1 MFMALFQ
8 KKTTLVHHITYMGI
22 MTAINLIFI
31 LLATYLTFLM
41 FLLVLILP
49 FISAVVAYYCQKR
62 YDIIYAVA
70 SIGLCMIFNIQDT
83 LFYVIPAVI
92 TGFVMGVLLDKKV
105 YPFWMLL
112 STSIIEAAL
121 TFAFIP
127 LINLIGNIDIVDTF
141 ISAFRLSDFVYKT
154 ELTYLF
160 IFFISL
166 LQCGLTHFILLSDAK
181 KIGIEVNTRVDSFAP
196 FIIGSSLS
204 MILALVFAMTYTPLA
219 FVFMAVSIYFVVF
232 LLIDIITCK
241 NKIAIIVLASLL
253 VLSFF
258 GFAIFYPMVKAPN
271 GLILVVLFSFSITI
285 ASFVNNY
292 LLKGA
297 RNI

>member
-1 MFMALFQ
+1 MALFQ
-8 KKTTLVHHITYMGI
+8 KKTTLVHHITYMGL

-62 YDIIYAVA
+62 YYIIYAVA

-241 NKIAIIVLASLL
+241 NKIAIIVLVSLL

-271 GLILVVLFSFSITI
+271 GLILVLLFSFSITI

>member
-62 YDIIYAVA
+62 YYIIYAVA

-141 ISAFRLSDFVYKT
+141 ISAFRLSDFEYKT

>member
-62 YDIIYAVA
+62 YYIIYAVA

-127 LINLIGNIDIVDTF
+127 LINLIGNIDIADTF
-141 ISAFRLSDFVYKT
+141 ISAFRLSDFEYKT

-219 FVFMAVSIYFVVF
+219 FVFMAISIYFVVF
-232 LLIDIITCK
+232 LLIDIVICK
-241 NKIAIIVLASLL
+241 NKIAIIVLVSLL

-271 GLILVVLFSFSITI
+271 GLILVLLFSFSITI

-297 RNI
+297 RNM

>member
-1 MFMALFQ
+1 MALFQ

-62 YDIIYAVA
+62 YYIIYAVA
-70 SIGLCMIFNIQDT
+70 SIGLCLIFNIQDT

-92 TGFVMGVLLDKKV
+92 TGFVIGVLLNNKV

-112 STSIIEAAL
+112 FTSIIEAAI
-121 TFAFIP
+121 TFALIP

-141 ISAFRLSDFVYKT
+141 ISAFKLSDFAYKK

-160 IFFISL
+160 IFFIAL

-181 KIGIEVNTRVDSFAP
+181 KIGIEVNTRVDCFAP
-196 FIIGSSLS
+196 FIIGSSLT
-204 MILALVFAMTYTPLA
+204 MILALVFAMVYTPLA
-219 FVFMAVSIYFVVF
+219 FVFVAISIYFMVF
-232 LLIDIITCK
+232 LLIDLIVSK
-241 NKIAIIVLASLL
+241 NKITYAVLITLL

-258 GFAIFYPMVKAPN
+258 GFAIFYPTVKAQN

-297 RNI
+297 RSI